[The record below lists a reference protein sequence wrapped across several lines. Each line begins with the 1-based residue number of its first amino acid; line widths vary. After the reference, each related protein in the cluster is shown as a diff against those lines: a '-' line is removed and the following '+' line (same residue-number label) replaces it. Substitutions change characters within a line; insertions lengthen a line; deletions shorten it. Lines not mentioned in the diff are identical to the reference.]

1 MSTNRPRL
9 KSSLPKRATW
19 LDAPDGA
26 DGRAGDDVLH
36 HGQDGPGSSGTRVG
50 GQPVTTALL
59 ATGSEITADT
69 ATTGLAPRRQ
79 SRTTTSKR
87 RIQRR
92 TRPLEILQ
100 QPLEAA
106 SRKVFDLR
114 KFLLV
119 LAATGIVL
127 VLPTPPG
134 LTPEGQSA
142 VALFVFT
149 GMILSLQPVPL
160 PIAALLVPV
169 AQVALG
175 IDEVSGAFAPFAD
188 PVIYLILASLFLAEA
203 LRKHGLTRRLALYA
217 IVWSQGH
224 FHRLLLLLI
233 ALTAFLSMWVLNT
246 ATAAMLIPVAL
257 SIAQQISDETDAR
270 KFLAVLV
277 LAIGYGASI
286 GGIGTPMGSGE
297 NAIASGQLTQVVD
310 FSFFNWLA
318 YGLPM
323 VVALVP
329 LTWIMLLVAFR
340 VPNARLEVTPALREL
355 VRARGLNG
363 EQKEIIGVLGLSIFL
378 WVGGAMIENWLH
390 LPTTLLSSATVA
402 ILAVA
407 LLSVEEL
414 IDWNDLKGVN
424 WGIIFVIGAG
434 LTLGDALDKSG
445 ASAWIVSLVE
455 PLLRGLPYV
464 AVLALLVI
472 STFTLTQFMNSVTY
486 GAILS
491 PILVT
496 LGVSSGI
503 APPRLILPFVFTLAL
518 CYMLPNSSA
527 RMTLVAVSGAVDSPK
542 MLRGGLFVGIPSA
555 ILVFLFFAILSIVGL
570 I

>member
-1 MSTNRPRL
+1 MTTNRPRL

-19 LDAPDGA
+19 LDIPESDG
-26 DGRAGDDVLH
+26 
-36 HGQDGPGSSGTRVG
+36 SGTARSG
-50 GQPVTTALL
+50 AAGQGPQLSPAEL
-59 ATGSEITADT
+59 APTN
-69 ATTGLAPRRQ
+69 LAPRRMP
-79 SRTTTSKR
+79 SMTTSKR
-87 RIQRR
+87 RLQRR
-92 TRPLEILQ
+92 VTPLELLQ

-114 KFLLV
+114 RFLLV
-119 LAATGIVL
+119 LAATAVVL
-127 VLPTPPG
+127 VLPAPPG
-134 LTPEGQSA
+134 LSLEGHRA
-142 VALFVFT
+142 LALFVFT

-217 IVWSQGH
+217 IVWSRGH
-224 FHRLLLLLI
+224 FHRLMLLLI

-246 ATAAMLIPVAL
+246 ATAAMLIPVAI
-257 SIAQQISDETDAR
+257 SIAQQIRDERDAR
-270 KFLAVLV
+270 TLLAVLV
-277 LAIGYGASI
+277 LAIGYGSSI

-297 NAIASGQLTQVVD
+297 NAIASGQLVQVMEFD
-310 FSFFNWLA
+310 FFHWVA

-323 VVALVP
+323 VAALVP
-329 LTWIMLLVAFR
+329 ITWLLLIVAFR
-340 VPNARLEVTPALREL
+340 VPNVKLEVTPALREL
-355 VRARGLNG
+355 VKSRGLNG
-363 EQKEIIGVLGLSIFL
+363 EQKELIGVLGLSIGL
-378 WVGGAMIENWLH
+378 WIGGAMIERALE
-390 LPTTLLSSATVA
+390 LPTTLLSSAVVA

-455 PLLRGLPYV
+455 PLLAGLPYI
-464 AVLALLVI
+464 AILALLVA
-472 STFTLTQFMNSVTY
+472 STFALTQFMNSVTY

-527 RMTLVAVSGAVDSPK
+527 RMTLVAVSGAVDSPR
-542 MLRGGLFVGIPSA
+542 MLRSGLIVGIPSA
-555 ILVFLFFAILSIVGL
+555 IFVFLFFAVLSVFGL

>member
-1 MSTNRPRL
+1 MTTNRPRL

-19 LDAPDGA
+19 LDDPAPDG
-26 DGRAGDDVLH
+26 H
-36 HGQDGPGSSGTRVG
+36 DGPAALGAAEPPAQTTGGRSGG
-50 GQPVTTALL
+50 IGMAASL
-59 ATGSEITADT
+59 G
-69 ATTGLAPRRQ
+69 GLAPGSDLAPAPQGRRLA
-79 SRTTTSKR
+79 STTTSKR
-87 RIQRR
+87 RLQRR
-92 TRPLEILQ
+92 VTPLELIQ
-100 QPLEAA
+100 VPFEAA
-106 SRKVFDLR
+106 TRKVFDLR

-127 VLPTPPG
+127 LLPTPPG
-134 LTPEGQSA
+134 LSPEGHRA
-142 VALFVFT
+142 LALFVFT

-175 IDEVSGAFAPFAD
+175 IDVVSGAFAPFAD

-217 IVWSQGH
+217 IVWSRGH
-224 FHRLLLLLI
+224 FHRLVVLLI

-246 ATAAMLIPVAL
+246 ATAAMLIPVAI
-257 SIAQQISDETDAR
+257 SIAQQVHDETNAR
-270 KFLAVLV
+270 KLLAVLV
-277 LAIGYGASI
+277 LAIGYGSSI

-297 NAIASGQLTQVVD
+297 NAIASGQLTQVMD
-310 FSFFNWLA
+310 FDFFQWIA
-318 YGLPM
+318 YGLPA

-329 LTWIMLLVAFR
+329 ITAYLLLFAFR
-340 VPNARLEVTPALREL
+340 VPNVRLEVTPALREL
-355 VRARGLNG
+355 VKARGLTSQ
-363 EQKEIIGVLGLSIFL
+363 QKEIVGVLGLSIGL
-378 WVGGAMIENWLH
+378 WIGGAMIERTLG
-390 LPTTLLSSATVA
+390 LPATILSSAVVA

-455 PLLRGLPYV
+455 PLLGGLPYI
-464 AVLALLVI
+464 AILALLVT
-472 STFTLTQFMNSVTY
+472 STFVLTQFMNSVTY

-496 LGVSSGI
+496 LGVSSGM

-527 RMTLVAVSGAVDSPK
+527 RMTLVAVSGAVDAPG
-542 MLRGGLFVGIPSA
+542 MLRSGLIVGIPSA
-555 ILVFLFFAILSIVGL
+555 IFVFLFFAVLSLAGL

>member
-19 LDAPDGA
+19 LDTPDGDDDGA
-26 DGRAGDDVLH
+26 GGTAGDDAIPFDLTPGRAGAA
-36 HGQDGPGSSGTRVG
+36 GQLTSSGPTPGAR
-50 GQPVTTALL
+50 A
-59 ATGSEITADT
+59 ATD
-69 ATTGLAPRRQ
+69 LAPRRIP
-79 SRTTTSKR
+79 STTTSKR

-92 TRPLEILQ
+92 VRPLEILQ

-119 LAATGIVL
+119 LAATGLVM

-134 LTPEGQSA
+134 LSPEGHSA
-142 VALFVFT
+142 MALFVFT

-175 IDEVSGAFAPFAD
+175 IDEVRGAFAPFAD

-217 IVWSQGH
+217 IVWSRGY

-257 SIAQQISDETDAR
+257 SIAQQITDETDSR

-297 NAIASGQLTQVVD
+297 NAIASGQLTQAID
-310 FSFFNWLA
+310 FGFFNWLA
-318 YGLPM
+318 YGLPA

-329 LTWIMLLVAFR
+329 ITWLMLLIAFR
-340 VPNARLEVTPALREL
+340 VPNVRLEVTPALREL
-355 VRARGLNG
+355 VKARGLNS
-363 EQKEIIGVLGLSIFL
+363 EQKEIIGVLGLSIGL
-378 WVGGAMIENWLH
+378 WVGGAAIENWLQ
-390 LPTTLLSSATVA
+390 LPATLLSSATVA
-402 ILAVA
+402 ILAVG

-445 ASAWIVSLVE
+445 ASAWIVSLIE
-455 PLLRGLPYV
+455 PLMRGLPYI
-464 AVLALLVI
+464 AVLAMLVT
-472 STFTLTQFMNSVTY
+472 STFAFTQFMNSVTY

-496 LGVSSGI
+496 LGVTSGI

-527 RMTLVAVSGAVDSPK
+527 RMTLVAVSGAVDSPN
-542 MLRGGLFVGIPSA
+542 MLRSGLIVGIPSA
-555 ILVFLFFAILSIVGL
+555 IFVFLFFAFLSIVGL

>member
-1 MSTNRPRL
+1 MTTNRPRL
-9 KSSLPKRATW
+9 KSSLPKHANW
-19 LDAPDGA
+19 LDAAEAVPGDGA
-26 DGRAGDDVLH
+26 GAAANGGAAPAGMRH
-36 HGQDGPGSSGTRVG
+36 ETSSPPQD
-50 GQPVTTALL
+50 
-59 ATGSEITADT
+59 
-69 ATTGLAPRRQ
+69 LAPRRAL
-79 SRTTTSKR
+79 STTTSKR

-92 TRPLEILQ
+92 VRPLELIQ

-106 SRKVFDLR
+106 GRKVFDLR

-119 LAATGIVL
+119 LAASGLVL
-127 VLPTPPG
+127 LLPTPPG
-134 LTPEGQSA
+134 LTPQGQSA
-142 VALFVFT
+142 LSLFVFT

-175 IDEVSGAFAPFAD
+175 IDMIGGAFAPFAD

-217 IVWSQGH
+217 IVWSRGS
-224 FHRLLLLLI
+224 FHRLVLLLI

-246 ATAAMLIPVAL
+246 ATAAMLIPVAI
-257 SIAQQISDETDAR
+257 SIAQQIQDRDDAR
-270 KFLAVLV
+270 KLLAVLV
-277 LAIGYGASI
+277 LAIGYGSSI

-297 NAIASGQLTQVVD
+297 NAIASGQLNQAMSFD
-310 FSFFNWLA
+310 FFQWIA

-323 VVALVP
+323 VLVLAP
-329 LTWIMLLVAFR
+329 LTWLMLLLGFR
-340 VPNARLEVTPALREL
+340 VPDVQMQVTPALREL
-355 VRARGLNG
+355 VRTRGLNSQ
-363 EQKEIIGVLGLSIFL
+363 QKEIIGVLGLSIGL
-378 WVGGAMIENWLH
+378 WVGGSMIERTLQ
-390 LPTTLLSSATVA
+390 LPSTVLSSAVVA

-414 IDWNDLKGVN
+414 IDWDDLKSVN

-455 PLLRGLPYV
+455 PLLGGLPYV
-464 AVLALLVI
+464 AILALVVI

-503 APPRLILPFVFTLAL
+503 APPRLVLPFVFTLAL

-527 RMTLVAVSGAVDSPK
+527 RMTLVAVSGAVDSPT
-542 MLRGGLFVGIPSA
+542 MLRSGLTVGVPSA
-555 ILVFLFFAILSIVGL
+555 ILVFVFFALLNAFGL

>member
-1 MSTNRPRL
+1 MTTNRPRL

-19 LDAPDGA
+19 LDVAEPG
-26 DGRAGDDVLH
+26 
-36 HGQDGPGSSGTRVG
+36 HGEPGGPGGANGAGGAPVG
-50 GQPVTTALL
+50 GVAGAPP
-59 ATGSEITADT
+59 E
-69 ATTGLAPRRQ
+69 LAPRRLR
-79 SRTTTSKR
+79 STTTSKR
-87 RIQRR
+87 RIGRR
-92 TRPLEILQ
+92 VRPLELIQ

-106 SRKVFDLR
+106 GRKVFDLR
-114 KFLLV
+114 RFLLV
-119 LAATGIVL
+119 LAASGLVL
-127 VLPTPPG
+127 LLPTPPG
-134 LTPEGQSA
+134 LTLEGHHALS
-142 VALFVFT
+142 LFVFT

-175 IDEVSGAFAPFAD
+175 IDVISGAFAPFAD

-217 IVWSQGH
+217 IVWSRGN
-224 FHRLLLLLI
+224 FHRLILLLI
-233 ALTAFLSMWVLNT
+233 TLTAFLSMWVLNT
-246 ATAAMLIPVAL
+246 ATAAMLIPVAI
-257 SIAQQISDETDAR
+257 SIAQQLQEREDAP
-270 KFLAVLV
+270 KLLAVLV
-277 LAIGYGASI
+277 LAIGYGSSI

-297 NAIASGQLTQVVD
+297 NAIASGQLNAAVSFD
-310 FSFFNWLA
+310 FFQWVA

-323 VVALVP
+323 VLALAP
-329 LTWIMLLVAFR
+329 LTWLLLITVFR
-340 VPNARLEVTPALREL
+340 VPPVQLQVTPALREL
-355 VRARGLNG
+355 VRSRGLTSQ
-363 EQKEIIGVLGLSIFL
+363 QKELIGVLGLSIGL
-378 WVGGAMIENWLH
+378 WVGGSMVERSLQ
-390 LPTTLLSSATVA
+390 LPATLLSSAVVA

-424 WGIIFVIGAG
+424 WGITFVIGAG

-445 ASAWIVSLVE
+445 ASQWIVSLVE
-455 PLLRGLPYV
+455 PLLAGLPYI
-464 AVLALLVI
+464 AILALVVV

-503 APPRLILPFVFTLAL
+503 APPRLLLPFVFTLAL

-527 RMTLVAVSGAVDSPK
+527 RMTLVAVSGAVDAPT
-542 MLRGGLFVGIPSA
+542 MLRSGLGVGIPSA
-555 ILVFLFFAILSIVGL
+555 MLVFVFFAVLSWLGL

>member
-1 MSTNRPRL
+1 MTTNRPRL

-19 LDAPDGA
+19 LDAPPPDGTGA
-26 DGRAGDDVLH
+26 QPPAG
-36 HGQDGPGSSGTRVG
+36 GGASAKISPGS
-50 GQPVTTALL
+50 PA
-59 ATGSEITADT
+59 AD
-69 ATTGLAPRRQ
+69 LAPRRLP
-79 SRTTTSKR
+79 STTTSKR
-87 RIQRR
+87 RITRR
-92 TRPLEILQ
+92 VRPLELIQ

-106 SRKVFDLR
+106 GRKVFDLR

-119 LAATGIVL
+119 LAASGLVL
-127 VLPTPPG
+127 LLPTPPG
-134 LTPEGQSA
+134 LSPEGQSA
-142 VALFVFT
+142 LALFVFT

-175 IDEVSGAFAPFAD
+175 IDVIGGAFAPFAD

-217 IVWSQGH
+217 IVWSRGS
-224 FHRLLLLLI
+224 FHRLILLLI
-233 ALTAFLSMWVLNT
+233 TLTAFLSMWVLNT
-246 ATAAMLIPVAL
+246 ATAAMLIPVAI
-257 SIAQQISDETDAR
+257 SIAQQIQDRDDAR
-270 KFLAVLV
+270 KLLAVLV
-277 LAIGYGASI
+277 LAIGYGSSI
-286 GGIGTPMGSGE
+286 GGVGTPMGSGE
-297 NAIASGQLTQVVD
+297 NAIASGQLSQVMD
-310 FSFFNWLA
+310 FDFFQWIA

-323 VVALVP
+323 VLALAP
-329 LTWIMLLVAFR
+329 LTWLLLILSFR
-340 VPNARLEVTPALREL
+340 VPDVQMQVTPALREL
-355 VRARGLNG
+355 VRSRGLTSQ
-363 EQKEIIGVLGLSIFL
+363 QKEIIGVLGLSIGL
-378 WVGGAMIENWLH
+378 WVGGSMLERWLQ
-390 LPTTLLSSATVA
+390 LPATLLSSAVVA

-455 PLLRGLPYV
+455 PLLGGLPYV
-464 AVLALLVI
+464 AILALLVT
-472 STFTLTQFMNSVTY
+472 STFALTQFMNSVTY

-527 RMTLVAVSGAVDSPK
+527 RMTLVAVSGAVDSPT
-542 MLRGGLFVGIPSA
+542 MLRSGLAVGIPSA
-555 ILVFLFFAILSIVGL
+555 IFVFIFFALLNVFGL

>member
-1 MSTNRPRL
+1 MTTNRPRL
-9 KSSLPKRATW
+9 KSSLPKRAAW
-19 LDAPDGA
+19 LDAAEPLHDDDEGA
-26 DGRAGDDVLH
+26 PSGLSAGAGGEALRSTTLSKRRVL
-36 HGQDGPGSSGTRVG
+36 S
-50 GQPVTTALL
+50 
-59 ATGSEITADT
+59 
-69 ATTGLAPRRQ
+69 
-79 SRTTTSKR
+79 TTTSKR

-92 TRPLEILQ
+92 VTPLELIQ

-106 SRKVFDLR
+106 GRKVFDLR
-114 KFLLV
+114 RFLLV
-119 LAATGIVL
+119 LALSAL
-127 VLPTPPG
+127 VLLLPRPAG
-134 LTPEGQSA
+134 LTEEGQRALS
-142 VALFVFT
+142 LFVFT
-149 GMILSLQPVPL
+149 GTILSLQPVPL

-175 IDEVSGAFAPFAD
+175 IDVIGGAFAPFAD

-217 IVWSQGH
+217 IVWSRGS
-224 FHRLLLLLI
+224 FHRLILLLI
-233 ALTAFLSMWVLNT
+233 VLTAFLSMWVLNT
-246 ATAAMLIPVAL
+246 ATAAMLIPVAI
-257 SIAQQISDETDAR
+257 SIAQQIQNRDDAR
-270 KFLAVLV
+270 KLLAVLV
-277 LAIGYGASI
+277 LAIGYGSSI

-297 NAIASGQLTQVVD
+297 NAIASGQLNQAVNFD
-310 FSFFNWLA
+310 FFQWIA
-318 YGLPM
+318 YGMPM
-323 VVALVP
+323 VAILAP
-329 LTWIMLLVAFR
+329 LTWVLLLVAFR
-340 VPNARLEVTPALREL
+340 VPNVHMQVTPALREL
-355 VRARGLNG
+355 VKSRGLTSQ
-363 EQKEIIGVLGLSIFL
+363 QKEIVGVLGLSIGL
-378 WVGGAMIENWLH
+378 WVGGSMIERVLQ
-390 LPTTLLSSATVA
+390 LPATLLSSAVVA

-455 PLLRGLPYV
+455 PLLAGLPYV
-464 AVLALLVI
+464 AILALLVI
-472 STFTLTQFMNSVTY
+472 STFVLTQFMNSVTY

-496 LGVSSGI
+496 LGLSSSI

-527 RMTLVAVSGAVDSPK
+527 RMTLVAVSGAVDSPT
-542 MLRGGLFVGIPSA
+542 MLRSGLAVGIPSA
-555 ILVFLFFAILSIVGL
+555 FVVFVFFAVLNFFGL

>member
-1 MSTNRPRL
+1 MTTNRPRL

-19 LDAPDGA
+19 LDTPDGGSDGAAGGTPGA
-26 DGRAGDDVLH
+26 DPRGNP
-36 HGQDGPGSSGTRVG
+36 QISP
-50 GQPVTTALL
+50 
-59 ATGSEITADT
+59 AD
-69 ATTGLAPRRQ
+69 LAPRRTP
-79 SRTTTSKR
+79 STTTSKR
-87 RIQRR
+87 RLQRR
-92 TRPLEILQ
+92 VTPLELIQ
-100 QPLEAA
+100 QPFEAA

-114 KFLLV
+114 RFLLV
-119 LAATGIVL
+119 LAVTALVL
-127 VLPTPPG
+127 VLPAPPG
-134 LTPEGQSA
+134 LSPEGHRA
-142 VALFVFT
+142 LALFVFT
-149 GMILSLQPVPL
+149 GTILSLQPVPL

-175 IDEVSGAFAPFAD
+175 IDEVGGAFAPFAD

-217 IVWSQGH
+217 IVWSRGH
-224 FHRLLLLLI
+224 FHRLVLLLI

-246 ATAAMLIPVAL
+246 ATAAMLIPVAI
-257 SIAQQISDETDAR
+257 SIAQQIRDENDAR
-270 KFLAVLV
+270 TLLAVLV
-277 LAIGYGASI
+277 LAIGYGSSI

-310 FSFFNWLA
+310 FDFFHWVA

-323 VVALVP
+323 VAALVP
-329 LTWIMLLVAFR
+329 LTWFLLIVAFR
-340 VPNARLEVTPALREL
+340 VPNVKLEVTPALREL
-355 VRARGLNG
+355 VKSRGLTG
-363 EQKEIIGVLGLSIFL
+363 EQKELVGVLGLSIVL
-378 WVGGAMIENWLH
+378 WVGGAMIERTLQ
-390 LPTTLLSSATVA
+390 LPATLLSSAVVA

-455 PLLRGLPYV
+455 PLLAGLPYI
-464 AVLALLVI
+464 AILALLVS
-472 STFTLTQFMNSVTY
+472 STFALTQFMNSVTY

-542 MLRGGLFVGIPSA
+542 MLRSGLIVGIPSA
-555 ILVFLFFAILSIVGL
+555 IFVFLFFAILSVVGL

>member
-26 DGRAGDDVLH
+26 DGI
-36 HGQDGPGSSGTRVG
+36 DGAASGSTSPGSADGAKPRG
-50 GQPVTTALL
+50 KQRAAAHL
-59 ATGSEITADT
+59 AGSSDSSLDLAS
-69 ATTGLAPRRQ
+69 AGLAPRRQ
-79 SRTTTSKR
+79 ARTTTTKR

-92 TRPLEILQ
+92 VTPLELIQ

-114 KFLLV
+114 KFLIV
-119 LAATGIVL
+119 LAATGL
-127 VLPTPPG
+127 VLMTPTPPG
-134 LTPEGQSA
+134 LSAEGHSA
-142 VALFVFT
+142 LALFVFT

-175 IDEVSGAFAPFAD
+175 IDDTSGAFAPFAD

-217 IVWSQGH
+217 IVWSRGH
-224 FHRLLLLLI
+224 FHRLILLLI

-246 ATAAMLIPVAL
+246 ATAAMLIPVAI
-257 SIAQQISDETDAR
+257 SIAQQVGDEEDAR

-297 NAIASGQLTQVVD
+297 NAIASGQLTQVIP
-310 FSFFNWLA
+310 FTFFNWIA

-323 VVALVP
+323 VVVLVP
-329 LTWIMLLVAFR
+329 ITWIMLLLAFR
-340 VPNARLEVTPALREL
+340 VPNASLEVTPALREL
-355 VRARGLNG
+355 VKARGLNG

-378 WVGGAMIENWLH
+378 WVAGAMIEHWLL
-390 LPTTLLSSATVA
+390 LPATLLSSATVA

-445 ASAWIVSLVE
+445 ASAWIVGLVE
-455 PLLRGLPYV
+455 PLLGGLPYI
-464 AVLALLVI
+464 AILALLVV

-496 LGVSSGI
+496 LGVTSGI

-527 RMTLVAVSGAVDSPK
+527 RMTLVAVSGAVDSPS
-542 MLRGGLFVGIPSA
+542 MLRSGLIVGIPSA
-555 ILVFLFFAILSIVGL
+555 IIVFVFFAVLSTLGL